1 MRVGLVCP
9 YDWATPGGV
18 QAHIRDLA
26 EQLLQFGH
34 EVSVL
39 APADPDS
46 DSALPEYLVPAGRS
60 LGLPY
65 NGSVARIALGP
76 RPAARV
82 RRWIREGKFDVLH
95 LHEPMSPSVTLLACY
110 AALGPI
116 VGTFHMSA
124 ERSRAYS
131 AAAPYLDGPMDKIR
145 ARIAVS
151 DRARETLVE
160 NVGGDAV
167 LIPNGVTVSQFAG
180 VDPLPGHRRG
190 EGVRIGFL
198 GRIDEPRKGL
208 AVLLQALP
216 RIQQEIPQVKLLVA
230 GPGDPE
236 EAFAS
241 VPAGLRDRI
250 EYLGL
255 VSEPDKAALLASV
268 DVYVA
273 PNTGGESFGIILL
286 EAMAAGATV
295 CASDIEAFRLVLRDG
310 AAGRLTPVGD
320 SGALAQALIGLLQ
333 DPAARDAL
341 AQEAATI
348 VRQYDWPR
356 IAARIEAV
364 YETVITPGQPVVED
378 SRGQPLLFYRRIR
391 GTS

>member
-1 MRVGLVCP
+1 MKVGLVCP
-9 YDWATPGGV
+9 YDWSTPGGV

-26 EQLLQFGH
+26 EHLQQFGH

-39 APADPDS
+39 APADPDA
-46 DSALPEYLVPAGRS
+46 DLPEYLVPAGRS

-82 RRWIREGKFDVLH
+82 RRWIRDGEFDVLH

-167 LIPNGVTVSQFAG
+167 LIPNGVTVSNYANAA
-180 VDPLPGHRRG
+180 PLPGHGRG
-190 EGVRIGFL
+190 IGNRLGFL

-208 AVLLQALP
+208 SVLLQALP
-216 RIQQEIPQVKLLVA
+216 RIQQEIPDVQLLVA

-236 EAFAS
+236 EAFGS
-241 VPAGLRDRI
+241 VPAEVRERI

-255 VSEPDKAALLASV
+255 VSEADKAALLASV

-273 PNTGGESFGIILL
+273 PNKGGESFGIVLL

-295 CASDIEAFRLVLRDG
+295 CASDIEAFRLVLNDG
-310 AAGRLTPVGD
+310 AAGRLAPVGD
-320 SGALAQALIGLLQ
+320 SAALAGALVELLR
-333 DPAARDAL
+333 DPATRATLAR
-341 AQEAATI
+341 EAET
-348 VRQYDWPR
+348 VVQQYDWTR

-364 YETVITPGQPVVED
+364 YDTVRTPGQPVVED

>member
-9 YDWATPGGV
+9 YDWSTPGGV

-26 EQLLQFGH
+26 EHLQQFGH

-39 APADPDS
+39 APADPDA
-46 DSALPEYLVPAGRS
+46 DLPEYLVPAGRS

-82 RRWIREGKFDVLH
+82 RRWIRDGEFDVLH

-167 LIPNGVTVSQFAG
+167 LIPNGVTVSHYA
-180 VDPLPGHRRG
+180 DAAPLPGHGRG
-190 EGVRIGFL
+190 IGNRLGFL

-208 AVLLQALP
+208 SVLLDALP
-216 RIQQEIPQVKLLVA
+216 RIQQEIPDVQLLVA

-236 EAFAS
+236 EAFGS
-241 VPAGLRDRI
+241 VAPHLRERI

-255 VSEPDKAALLASV
+255 VSETDKAALLASV

-273 PNTGGESFGIILL
+273 PNKGGESFGIILL

-295 CASDIEAFRLVLRDG
+295 CASDIEAFRLVLNDG
-310 AAGRLTPVGD
+310 AAGRLAPVGD
-320 SGALAQALIGLLQ
+320 SAALAVALIELLR
-333 DPAARDAL
+333 DPTARAAL
-341 AQEAATI
+341 AQEAGA
-348 VRQYDWPR
+348 VVQQYDWTR

-364 YETVITPGQPVVED
+364 YDTVVTPGHPVVED

>member
-1 MRVGLVCP
+1 MKVGLVCP
-9 YDWATPGGV
+9 YDWSTPGGV

-26 EQLLQFGH
+26 EQLQLFGH

-39 APADPDS
+39 APADPE
-46 DSALPEYLVPAGRS
+46 AELPEYLVPAGRS

-82 RRWIREGKFDVLH
+82 RRWIREGGFDVLH

-167 LIPNGVTVSQFAG
+167 LIPNGVTVSHYAG
-180 VDPLPGHRRG
+180 VAPLPGHSRG
-190 EGVRIGFL
+190 SGTRIGFL

-208 AVLLQALP
+208 SVLLQALP
-216 RIQQEIPQVKLLVA
+216 RIQQAIPDVRLLVA

-236 EAFAS
+236 EAFGS
-241 VPAGLRDRI
+241 VPDHVRERI

-255 VSEPDKAALLASV
+255 VSEADKSALLSSV

-286 EAMAAGATV
+286 EAMAAGSTV
-295 CASDIEAFRLVLRDG
+295 CASDIEAFRLVLQDG
-310 AAGRLTPVGD
+310 VAGRLTPVGD
-320 SGALAQALIGLLQ
+320 AGALADALIDLLG
-333 DPAARDAL
+333 DPVARDAL
-341 AQEAATI
+341 ANEASA
-348 VRQYDWPR
+348 VVQQYDWPR

-391 GTS
+391 GTT